1 MDIKDVEKLIALMEA
16 HGLSEIEI
24 EDSNGKIR
32 LKKENGNEMVQEII
46 EAPDTADTGKQ
57 NAPPAAGS
65 GEPKPLKPGIDHIC
79 SPLVGTFFRKPDP
92 ESEPFVN
99 VGDRV
104 DPDTVICVV
113 EAMKVMNEIKSEKT
127 GTITKVLIDDVHP
140 VEYMQPIFEIKTE
153 T

>member
-1 MDIKDVEKLIALMEA
+1 MDIKDVEKLIALMEG

-32 LKKENGNEMVQEII
+32 LKKENGNEMTQEIMPAPHTA
-46 EAPDTADTGKQ
+46 EAGKK
-57 NAPPAAGS
+57 NAAPAAGS
-65 GEPKPLKPGIDHIC
+65 GEPEPLKPGIDQIY

-127 GTITKVLIDDVHP
+127 GTITKVLIDDAHP

-153 T
+153 A